1 MYWDEVI
8 IILAVIYISIYSAYK
23 YSGYISKN
31 DGEDRVMSFAIVLA
45 INLSLS
51 AFGIIAGI
59 QIKSNRKSEILKD
72 YIRGDIKM
80 VIREIKENGKIV
92 KKDTIFNFN
101 ESKKNE

>member
-23 YSGYISKN
+23 YSGCMSKN
-31 DGEDRVMSFAIVLA
+31 NDEDRVMSFAIVLA

-51 AFGIIAGI
+51 VFGMIAGY
-59 QIKSNRKSEILKD
+59 QILSNRKSEILKD

-80 VIREIKENGKIV
+80 VIREIKEDGKVIE
-92 KKDTIFNFN
+92 KDTIFNFKQ
-101 ESKKNE
+101 E